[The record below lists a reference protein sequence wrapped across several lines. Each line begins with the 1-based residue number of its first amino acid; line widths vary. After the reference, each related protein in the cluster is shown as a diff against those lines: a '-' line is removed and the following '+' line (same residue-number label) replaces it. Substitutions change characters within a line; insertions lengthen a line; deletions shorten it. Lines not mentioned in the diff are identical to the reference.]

1 MLSSLLKGIQVKCV
15 YCKGGHISASC
26 ERVIVPRARFEIL
39 KRDGRCF
46 VCLSLDHKST
56 SCEKNCR
63 RCNGNH
69 QSICQRKTH
78 LTSEHDLSANKNSQ
92 ETQNSTLVTQST
104 EVSQLPQSTTTAS
117 SGSKGTVLLQTAS
130 AIARNKDSTKSTRVK
145 ILFDNGSQRSYV
157 TDNLKSRLDLK
168 STKKEMLHLNTF
180 GAKTFQK
187 QKCDVL
193 TLFLEDV
200 NEETS
205 KVFVLSFPTICS
217 TLPSHVDANNY
228 PHLHG
233 LKLADYSNSED
244 SIDVLIG
251 SDHYWDLV
259 TSEIVRGDFGPT
271 AVNSKFSWLLSGQK
285 ESVINQETT
294 MTNLTTAGKSN
305 SLFDYTQDALVDT
318 LKQFWETESIGIKE
332 VSEIMES
339 QDGFNKQVHF
349 NGQRYEVPLPFHDNH
364 PAISSDYELCVNC
377 LKSLQRKLLKEP
389 ELIREYNQIIEEQL
403 SKGIVERVAAEKD
416 SEEEDVHYLPHHA
429 VIQRDRE
436 TTKLRIVY
444 DGSAKPP
451 KRTHSLNDCLET
463 GPNYTPQLFDTLVN
477 FRWHKI
483 SLMADIEKAFLMV
496 GINERDRDML

>member
-1 MLSSLLKGIQVKCV
+1 MRI
-15 YCKGGHISASC
+15 GGHISASC
-26 ERVIVPRARFEIL
+26 ESVTDPRARFEIL

-69 QSICQRKTH
+69 HQSICRRKMH
-78 LTSEHDLSANKNSQ
+78 RKSQHDLSANKNSQ

-104 EVSQLPQSTTTAS
+104 EVSLLPQLTMTAS

-130 AIARNKDSTKSTRVK
+130 AIARNEDSTKPTRVK

-157 TDNLKSRLDLK
+157 TDNLKSRLGLK

-180 GAKTFQK
+180 GAKTFRK

-193 TLFLEDV
+193 TLFVEDI
-200 NEETS
+200 NKETS
-205 KVFVLSFPTICS
+205 KVCVLSFPTICS
-217 TLPSHVDANNY
+217 PLPSHVDANNY

-251 SDHYWDLV
+251 SDYYWDFV

-271 AVNSKFSWLLSGQK
+271 AVNSKFGWLLSGLT

-294 MTNLTTAGKSN
+294 VTNLTSAGKSN

-332 VSEIMES
+332 VSEITES
-339 QDGFNKQVHF
+339 HDGFN
-349 NGQRYEVPLPFHDNH
+349 
-364 PAISSDYELCVNC
+364 
-377 LKSLQRKLLKEP
+377 
-389 ELIREYNQIIEEQL
+389 
-403 SKGIVERVAAEKD
+403 
-416 SEEEDVHYLPHHA
+416 
-429 VIQRDRE
+429 E
-436 TTKLRIVY
+436 TVY
-444 DGSAKPP
+444 
-451 KRTHSLNDCLET
+451 
-463 GPNYTPQLFDTLVN
+463 
-477 FRWHKI
+477 
-483 SLMADIEKAFLMV
+483 
-496 GINERDRDML
+496 